1 MGSTVT
7 VEEMSDDQRERNESG
22 RYVESVTP
30 ETVLDLFKEIEGPVL
45 TSGDVRE
52 RYDVTSETAKRKLQ
66 ELERRGLVTSRV
78 SSGRTI
84 YWRTEDEE
92 SAEND

>member
-1 MGSTVT
+1 MVEGITS
-7 VEEMSDDQRERNESG
+7 EEMSEDERERNESG

-30 ETVLDLFKEIEGPVL
+30 ETVLDLFEEVEGPVL

-66 ELERRGLVTSRV
+66 ELERRGLVDSRI

-84 YWRTEDEE
+84 YWRTKDDE
-92 SAEND
+92 

>member
-1 MGSTVT
+1 
-7 VEEMSDDQRERNESG
+7 MSDEERERNEAG

-30 ETVLDLFKEIEGPVL
+30 ETVLRLFDEVEGPAL

-66 ELERRGLVTSRV
+66 TLEERGLVGSRTA
-78 SSGRTI
+78 SGRTI
-84 YWRTEDEE
+84 YWRIKDEGDE
-92 SAEND
+92 

>member
-1 MGSTVT
+1 MVEAI
-7 VEEMSDDQRERNESG
+7 VQEEMSEDERERNESG

-30 ETVLDLFKEIEGPVL
+30 ETVLGLFEEIEGPAL

-66 ELERRGLVTSRV
+66 ELERRGLVDSRV
-78 SSGRTI
+78 SSGRTM
-84 YWRTEDEE
+84 YWRAEEDE
-92 SAEND
+92 NDD